1 MRRPGTSRLPAPAI
15 LGGDPTPGMVPIGSQ
30 PKALAATLTTAHVQP
45 ERQFASIIQ
54 TGWVGHLLDT
64 VDGRERALAMPR
76 GGAGGYVEVTGAV
89 LRQWAASAIPGW
101 RQPADPAVWDRV
113 AVLHLAWVRAAR
125 RPVVGRA
132 GAASGRCAADRAAA
146 A

>member
-1 MRRPGTSRLPAPAI
+1 
-15 LGGDPTPGMVPIGSQ
+15 MVPIGSQ

-89 LRQWAASAIPGW
+89 L
-101 RQPADPAVWDRV
+101 
-113 AVLHLAWVRAAR
+113 HLAWVRAAR